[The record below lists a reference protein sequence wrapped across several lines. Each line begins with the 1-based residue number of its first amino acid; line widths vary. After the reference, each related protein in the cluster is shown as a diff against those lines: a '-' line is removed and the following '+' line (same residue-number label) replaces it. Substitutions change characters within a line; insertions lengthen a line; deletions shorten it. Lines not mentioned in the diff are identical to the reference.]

1 VIFLATWDI
10 GTQTF
15 RLSGKSLQFWMGRE
29 WLDVWK
35 VQIVENRKDLA
46 LEVNPVTRNVRVVRR
61 GKRQEPGTSR
71 LTTDLDIVF
80 FDLENGKTVAME
92 LNEEINKMI
101 RELCE
106 RGVKWSKGKDVSR
119 ITPFREL

>member
-1 VIFLATWDI
+1 LATWDI

-29 WLDVWK
+29 WLDVWNLK
-35 VQIVENRKDLA
+35 IIENRKDLA
-46 LEVNPVTRNVRVVRR
+46 LEINPLKGNVKLIRR
-61 GKRQEPGTSR
+61 SERQEPGTSR
-71 LTTDLDIVF
+71 LITDLDIVF

-92 LNEEINKMI
+92 LTEEINKMI

-119 ITPFREL
+119 ITPFREG